1 MLILLIDSKIW
12 HNHTQINRKF
22 RMIIIKSKLIINII
36 QRFINMLTKDTI
48 DKQLSQI
55 IYPNFEKSIIEFDF
69 VKEVIIKKDKV
80 TIYLEIPSSS
90 TQIAHQLRTAI
101 ESRLIA
107 IGCLVFDIEITQPT
121 LPKET
126 SSQGKNVLPNIKNFI
141 MVSSGKGGVGKST
154 TTVNLAIAL
163 AQQGKRVGLLD
174 VDIYGPNIPRMMGIE
189 EKQPIF
195 LGKNIKPI
203 MAYGVQ
209 VMSIGS
215 LVERG
220 ASLIWK
226 GAMVT
231 QAIEQMLED
240 ILWDKLDVLL
250 FDMPPGTG
258 DAQLTLAQSL
268 PVNIGV
274 CVTTPQKVA
283 LDDTIRS
290 MDMFNQLNI
299 PIAGIIENMSGFICP
314 ESGKEYDIFGKGTT
328 QPLADNYQTEVLGE
342 IPIEPAIREGGD
354 SGLPITIVAPNCETS
369 KRYKSIATRLW
380 IILDKVNSEGGVNNE
395 RIQPKIFS

>member
-1 MLILLIDSKIW
+1 MID
-12 HNHTQINRKF
+12 
-22 RMIIIKSKLIINII
+22 KSSIETI
-36 QRFINMLTKDTI
+36 LTKVIYPGFTKDIVAFGFVKRIVIDGDRLSIHLDIPSTATEIEAQLREEITKRVSALEISEINLTI
-48 DKQLSQI
+48 DK
-55 IYPNFEKSIIEFDF
+55 
-69 VKEVIIKKDKV
+69 
-80 TIYLEIPSSS
+80 
-90 TQIAHQLRTAI
+90 
-101 ESRLIA
+101 
-107 IGCLVFDIEITQPT
+107 PT
-121 LPKET
+121 TPRET
-126 SSQGKNVLPNIKNFI
+126 SSHGKNVLPDIQNFV
-141 MVSSGKGGVGKST
+141 MVSSGKGGVGKTT

-163 AQQGKRVGLLD
+163 AQQGNRVGLLD
-174 VDIYGPNIPRMMGIE
+174 ADIYGPNIPRMMGIE
-189 EKQPIF
+189 GVQPVF

-203 MAYGVQ
+203 MAHNVQ

-258 DAQLTLAQSL
+258 DAQLALAQSL
-268 PVNIGV
+268 PVTAGV

-290 MDMFNQLNI
+290 MDMFTQLHI
-299 PIAGIIENMSGFICP
+299 PIAGIVENMSGFICP

-328 QPLADNYQTEVLGE
+328 GPLADAYHTKILGE

-354 SGLPITIVAPNCETS
+354 SGLPITVLAPNCETS
-369 KRYKSIATRLW
+369 KRYQEMAVKLW
-380 IILDKVNSEGGVNNE
+380 DILQKVNEEGGVNNE
-395 RIQPKIFS
+395 AIQPTVF

>member
-1 MLILLIDSKIW
+1 MINKEQIQEKL
-12 HNHTQINRKF
+12 TQV
-22 RMIIIKSKLIINII
+22 
-36 QRFINMLTKDTI
+36 
-48 DKQLSQI
+48 
-55 IYPNFEKSIIEFDF
+55 IYPGFTKNIMDFGF
-69 VKEVIIKKDKV
+69 VKEIIIQNNTVSIHLD
-80 TIYLEIPSSS
+80 IPSSAEE
-90 TQIAHQLRTAI
+90 IEDQLREEI
-101 ESRLIA
+101 SKRLSFL
-107 IGCLVFDIEITQPT
+107 GEFQTEISVTK
-121 LPKET
+121 PKMPRET
-126 SSQGKNVLPNIKNFI
+126 SSHGKNVLPNIQNFV

-174 VDIYGPNIPRMMGIE
+174 ADIYGPNIPRMMGIE
-189 EKQPIF
+189 GKQPVF
-195 LGKNIKPI
+195 LGKTIKPI
-203 MAYGVQ
+203 LAHNIK

-240 ILWDKLDVLL
+240 IEWGTLDVLL

-258 DAQLTLAQSL
+258 DAQLALAQSL
-268 PVNIGV
+268 PVTSGV

-290 MDMFNQLNI
+290 MDMFTQLHI
-299 PIAGIIENMSGFICP
+299 PIAGIVENMSGFICP
-314 ESGKEYDIFGKGTT
+314 DSGKEYDIFGKGTT
-328 QPLADNYQTEVLGE
+328 QPLADNYNTEVLGE

-354 SGLPITIVAPNCETS
+354 SGLPITVLAPNCETS
-369 KRYKSIATRLW
+369 KRYQEIASKLW
-380 IILDKVNSEGGVNNE
+380 EKLLAVNEEGGVNNE
-395 RIQPKIFS
+395 VIQPTIF

>member
-1 MLILLIDSKIW
+1 MIKQEIIEDLL
-12 HNHTQINRKF
+12 
-22 RMIIIKSKLIINII
+22 
-36 QRFINMLTKDTI
+36 
-48 DKQLSQI
+48 KQV
-55 IYPNFEKSIIEFDF
+55 IYPGFTKSIVHFDF
-69 VKEVIIKKDKV
+69 VREIKIIEKEISI
-80 TIYLEIPSSS
+80 TLSIPSTSIEIE
-90 TQIAHQLRTAI
+90 TQLR
-101 ESRLIA
+101 
-107 IGCLVFDIEITQPT
+107 DEITTRIKTKTDMPVIVKI
-121 LPKET
+121 LKPKMPKET
-126 SSQGKNVLPNIKNFI
+126 SSNGKNVLPNIQNFV

-174 VDIYGPNIPRMMGIE
+174 ADIYGPNIPRMMGIADI
-189 EKQPIF
+189 QPVF
-195 LGKNIKPI
+195 LGKTIKPI
-203 MAYGVQ
+203 PAHNIK

-240 ILWDKLDVLL
+240 IEWGELDVLL

-258 DAQLTLAQSL
+258 DAQLALAQNL
-268 PVNIGV
+268 PVTAGV

-290 MDMFNQLNI
+290 MDMFKNLHI
-299 PIAGIIENMSGFICP
+299 PIAGLVENMSGFICP
-314 ESGKEYDIFGKGTT
+314 STSEEFDIFGKGTT
-328 QPLADNYQTEVLGE
+328 QPLADAYETTVLGE

-354 SGLPITIVAPNCETS
+354 SGQPITIIAPNCETS
-369 KRYKSIATRLW
+369 KRYQNISTKLW
-380 IILDKVNSEGGVNNE
+380 NYLLKVNEDGGVNNE
-395 RIQPKIFS
+395 EIQPTIF

>member
-1 MLILLIDSKIW
+1 MLNKEHIQNKL
-12 HNHTQINRKF
+12 TQV
-22 RMIIIKSKLIINII
+22 
-36 QRFINMLTKDTI
+36 
-48 DKQLSQI
+48 
-55 IYPNFEKSIIEFDF
+55 IYPGFTKNIMDFGF
-69 VKEVIIKKDKV
+69 VKEVTVKENTVSIRLD
-80 TIYLEIPSSS
+80 IPSAAPE
-90 TQIAHQLRTAI
+90 IEAQLREEI
-101 ESRLIA
+101 MKRVSFLGDFQI
-107 IGCLVFDIEITQPT
+107 DISITK
-121 LPKET
+121 PKMPRET
-126 SSQGKNVLPNIKNFI
+126 SSHGKNVLPKIQNFI

-174 VDIYGPNIPRMMGIE
+174 ADIYGPNIPRMMGIE
-189 EKQPIF
+189 DKQPVF
-195 LGKNIKPI
+195 LGKTIKPI
-203 MAYGVQ
+203 LAHNVK

-240 ILWDKLDVLL
+240 IDWGSLDVLL

-258 DAQLTLAQSL
+258 DAQLALAQSL
-268 PVNIGV
+268 PVTSGV

-290 MDMFNQLNI
+290 MDMFTQLHI
-299 PIAGIIENMSGFICP
+299 PIAGIVENMSGFICP
-314 ESGKEYDIFGKGTT
+314 DSGKEYDIFGKGTT
-328 QPLADNYQTEVLGE
+328 QPLADAYHTEVLGE

-354 SGLPITIVAPNCETS
+354 SGLPITVLAPNCETS
-369 KRYKSIATRLW
+369 KRYQNIAAKLW
-380 IILDKVNSEGGVNNE
+380 EKLLEVNEEGGVNNE
-395 RIQPKIFS
+395 KIQPTIF

>member
-1 MLILLIDSKIW
+1 MIFEKDEINKILSCVVYPGFNKSVVEFKFVKDVFIEEKQVIISLDIPSASK
-12 HNHTQINRKF
+12 QIKEQLEHE
-22 RMIIIKSKLIINII
+22 IIKRLSSGKSGVDIVVRI
-36 QRFINMLTKDTI
+36 
-48 DKQLSQI
+48 KQ
-55 IYPNFEKSIIEFDF
+55 PNPP
-69 VKEVIIKKDKV
+69 KE
-80 TIYLEIPSSS
+80 SSS
-90 TQIAHQLRTAI
+90 NGQNILP
-101 ESRLIA
+101 
-107 IGCLVFDIEITQPT
+107 DIQ
-121 LPKET
+121 
-126 SSQGKNVLPNIKNFI
+126 NFV

-174 VDIYGPNIPRMMGIE
+174 VDVYGPNIPRMMGIE
-189 EKQPIF
+189 DKQPIF
-195 LGKNIKPI
+195 LGQNIKPI
-203 MAYGVQ
+203 MAHNIQ

-258 DAQLTLAQSL
+258 DAQLALAQSL
-268 PVNIGV
+268 PVTAGI

-290 MDMFNQLNI
+290 MDMFNNLKI
-299 PIAGIIENMSGFICP
+299 PIAGVVENMSGFICP
-314 ESGKEYDIFGKGTT
+314 ETGKEYNIFGKGTT
-328 QPLADNYQTEVLGE
+328 QPLVENFKTELLGE
-342 IPIEPAIREGGD
+342 IPLEPAIREGGD
-354 SGLPITIVAPNCETS
+354 AGMPITVIAPNCESS
-369 KRYKSIATRLW
+369 KRYQQIADKLW
-380 IILDKVNSEGGVNNE
+380 SYLTKVNEEGGVDNSS
-395 RIQPKIFS
+395 IQATIF

>member
-1 MLILLIDSKIW
+1 MTDKSSIEDILAKVVYPG
-12 HNHTQINRKF
+12 F
-22 RMIIIKSKLIINII
+22 
-36 QRFINMLTKDTI
+36 TKD
-48 DKQLSQI
+48 I
-55 IYPNFEKSIIEFDF
+55 ISFDF
-69 VKEVIIKKDKV
+69 VKEIIIDNDSISI
-80 TIYLEIPSSS
+80 TIYIPSSA
-90 TQIAHQLRTAI
+90 QEIEDQLRTEI
-101 ESRLIA
+101 IKRLSVLGDYQIDLTIRKPQA
-107 IGCLVFDIEITQPT
+107 PR
-121 LPKET
+121 ET
-126 SSQGKNVLPNIKNFI
+126 SSHGKNVLPNIRNFV
-141 MVSSGKGGVGKST
+141 MVSSGKGGVGKTT

-174 VDIYGPNIPRMMGIE
+174 ADIYGPNIPRMMGIDGV
-189 EKQPIF
+189 QPVF

-203 MAYGVQ
+203 MAHSVQ

-258 DAQLTLAQSL
+258 DAQLALAQSL
-268 PVNIGV
+268 PVTAGV

-290 MDMFNQLNI
+290 MDMFTQLHI
-299 PIAGIIENMSGFICP
+299 PIAGIVENMSGFICP

-328 QPLADNYQTEVLGE
+328 GPLADAYHTEVLGE

-369 KRYKSIATRLW
+369 KRYQEIATKLW
-380 IILDKVNSEGGVNNE
+380 NMVLKVNEEGGVNNE
-395 RIQPKIFS
+395 EIQPTIF

>member
-1 MLILLIDSKIW
+1 MLNKEQIQEKL
-12 HNHTQINRKF
+12 TQV
-22 RMIIIKSKLIINII
+22 
-36 QRFINMLTKDTI
+36 
-48 DKQLSQI
+48 
-55 IYPNFEKSIIEFDF
+55 IYPGFTKNIMDFGF
-69 VKEVIIKKDKV
+69 VKNISIQKNHID
-80 TIYLEIPSSS
+80 IALDIPSASA
-90 TQIAHQLRTAI
+90 QIEDQLR
-101 ESRLIA
+101 
-107 IGCLVFDIEITQPT
+107 DEITKRISVLGAYEIQVSIT
-121 LPKET
+121 KPKVPRET
-126 SSQGKNVLPNIKNFI
+126 SSHGKNVLPNIQNFI

-154 TTVNLAIAL
+154 STVNIAIAL

-189 EKQPIF
+189 GVQPVF
-195 LGKNIKPI
+195 LGQNIKPI
-203 MAYGVQ
+203 IAHNVQ

-258 DAQLTLAQSL
+258 DAQLTLTQSL
-268 PVNIGV
+268 PVTAGV

-290 MDMFNQLNI
+290 LDMFTQLRV
-299 PIAGIIENMSGFICP
+299 PIAGIVENMSGFICP
-314 ESGKEYDIFGKGTT
+314 DSGKEYDIFGKGTT
-328 QPLADNYQTEVLGE
+328 QPLADNYNTEVLGE
-342 IPIEPAIREGGD
+342 IPIEPTIREGGD
-354 SGLPITIVAPNCETS
+354 SGLPITVLAPDCETS
-369 KRYKSIATRLW
+369 KRYQEIATKLW
-380 IILDKVNSEGGVNNE
+380 NTVLKVNEEGGVNNE
-395 RIQPKIFS
+395 EIQPTIF

>member
-1 MLILLIDSKIW
+1 MLNIEKI
-12 HNHTQINRKF
+12 QE
-22 RMIIIKSKLIINII
+22 KL
-36 QRFINMLTKDTI
+36 TE
-48 DKQLSQI
+48 I
-55 IYPNFEKSIIEFDF
+55 IYPGFTKNIIDFGF
-69 VKEVIIKKDKV
+69 VKNIEINNNEII
-80 TIYLEIPSSS
+80 INLEIPSASLEIEK
-90 TQIAHQLRTAI
+90 QLQDEIAKRVVSNEDMSVNIYIKKPEA
-101 ESRLIA
+101 
-107 IGCLVFDIEITQPT
+107 
-121 LPKET
+121 PKAT
-126 SSQGKNVLPNIKNFI
+126 SSNGKNVLPNIQNFV

-174 VDIYGPNIPRMMGIE
+174 VDVYGPNIPRMMGIDE
-189 EKQPIF
+189 VQPIF

-203 MAYGVQ
+203 MAHNIQ

-258 DAQLTLAQSL
+258 DAQLALAQSL
-268 PVNIGV
+268 PVTAGV

-283 LDDTIRS
+283 LDDAIRS
-290 MDMFNQLNI
+290 MDMFKNLNI
-299 PIAGIIENMSGFICP
+299 PIAGVVENMSGFICP

-328 QPLADNYQTEVLGE
+328 QPLIENFETQLLIE

-354 SGLPITIVAPNCETS
+354 SGQPITVVAPNCETS
-369 KRYKSIATRLW
+369 KRYKEAANKLW
-380 IILDKVNSEGGVNNE
+380 EFLMEVNKKGGVDNE
-395 RIQPKIFS
+395 SIQPTIF